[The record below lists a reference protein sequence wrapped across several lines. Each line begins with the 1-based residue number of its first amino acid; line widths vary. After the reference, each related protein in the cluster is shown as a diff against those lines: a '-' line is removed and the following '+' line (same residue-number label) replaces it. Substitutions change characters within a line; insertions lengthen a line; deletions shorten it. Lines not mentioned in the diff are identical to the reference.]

1 MSAPQPPAP
10 RQETSA
16 PTGAVPRL
24 RKLGSRVATVRR
36 PALLALRWAAPALLM
51 LALPLILLW
60 PVTFGGQ
67 SMVPYDALRV
77 DPAFKPALEAAGVEY
92 TQNDL
97 VADLVFQ
104 NLVWKEEWVGAL
116 RAGQIPLWSSGVAG
130 GMPFLAAG
138 QHSGLYPQTLL
149 FLLLPTELAFGWN
162 AALSLWLAALAMFAL
177 GRAMSL
183 GRYAA
188 TFMGLA
194 WSLSLLFVVNGV
206 FPMVQSA
213 MTWLPLILAGIWKLT
228 QAEVAQ
234 RPGSL
239 PRGKA
244 TLWLLLV
251 ASATALCALAG
262 HPEMLIYSALVAAA
276 FSLYRLLGLRS
287 SASRRGILR
296 IGVWLGTA
304 AFSGALL
311 AAVQLLPLAELA
323 GSNWRSGAASY
334 QEVVAQAFGI
344 RQAITFLLPDFYGN
358 PAHHAVLGLGGG
370 GETAL
375 ADHAMWGVAWGTRN
389 YVEAAAY
396 VGLMVM
402 LLVPVGLIA
411 GWRGSR
417 SGGQHVGAAR
427 FFGGLA
433 LVSLSFIF
441 GLPSYRLLFFGIPGV
456 DQLRTPFRWIFPL
469 VLALVI
475 LAGIGIDRL
484 GGAEEGESSEGNAS
498 SGKARSSGQPG
509 PESAAKPARLRAR
522 RVAGGIGA
530 VAIASGS
537 LMGLMTFLAWAR
549 PARWNAL
556 AAAFLDRLPCP
567 GGHCAREAALQ
578 YFPDLAALAAYE
590 FWNLAHLAAFLTLS
604 GIALFWLSRA
614 GGRTRTWAK
623 AMVLAVLVLDLGL
636 IGFGFSPAVDP
647 DLADLE
653 PPAVAQLSE
662 LVDAKW
668 GRVTGFGSQKMLWP
682 NTAMRYGIPD
692 LRAYDSI
699 LPWWTVETL
708 DAIEDQD
715 GMLIYNRIGNLLS
728 VDSLASP
735 ALAALGGRY
744 ILSSDAIDAPGLSL
758 VYGGEAAIGTEAETK
773 VETGGNE
780 ARAGETRIYENLR
793 AMPRAWVVE
802 EVAVYEDR
810 DELLDALTRFDPA
823 RTALLEVLPDADL
836 WAALPSGRPI
846 RAATRVRPDLSA
858 SPNELVIDVGDAPTG
873 GMLVISEAW
882 FPGWRAWIDTAGEA
896 EVEVPVYRAN
906 GMLRAVPVPPG
917 RSTVRLKYFPMSIK
931 IGLYGSF
938 LGGIL
943 LILALAYAL
952 WDRFVRIDKADEL
965 GRVALNSAGPIAAN
979 LLNKLVLFVFA
990 MLTLRVLGPRDAG
1003 QYYVAVTIIGFADIF
1018 TNFGLNLLTTR
1029 EVSRRPERA
1038 SEYLSQTII
1047 LRLLLWLI
1055 MLPLMGG
1062 YILLRAS
1069 GGAANPLSPE
1079 TVLAIGLF
1087 AIALVPS
1094 NLNTAISSIF
1104 QARER
1109 MTLPAAVTIIS
1120 TLITVSVGAMVL
1132 LAGYGFVGL
1141 AAVSILTNWITFG
1154 VFLVLARRHGI
1165 RLERRIRPALIWSMV
1180 GLSLPLML
1188 NHLLQTV
1195 FFKIDVLLLDQ
1206 LLPHDGATV
1215 VGWYQAAYKWVDA
1228 LLILPAFFTMALFPL
1243 LSRRASD
1250 DPAGFRRAFT
1260 TAQRWLITL
1269 ALPIAVFT
1277 TFTADTLVWMLAG
1290 SEYVPQGG
1298 TALKIMIWF
1307 LPLSFANGLT
1317 QYVLIALDRQR
1328 WITLSFLIATLFN
1341 LLANWLVIPGHVL
1354 FGLSI
1359 PAYTYV
1365 GAAVVTILSELVLR
1379 LPFGW
1384 GLRDVGAPP
1393 LLVLLWRPALSAS
1406 AAAAVLATG
1415 EIMAWPAWL
1424 TLALALPSYALVLVF
1439 LGGVTA
1445 DDRAILARLLPGG
1458 RGKAVSEADAPV
1470 I

>member
-10 RQETSA
+10 RQEATDPS
-16 PTGAVPRL
+16 GAVA
-24 RKLGSRVATVRR
+24 GSRDPGRR
-36 PALLALRWAAPALLM
+36 IAQIRRSVLRALRRAAPALLM

-77 DPAFKPALEAAGVEY
+77 DPAFKPALEDAGVEY

-116 RAGQIPLWSSGVAG
+116 RAGQVPLWSSGVAG
-130 GMPFLAAG
+130 GMPFFAAG

-177 GRAMSL
+177 GRAMGL

-228 QAEVAQ
+228 QVEVAH

-251 ASATALCALAG
+251 AGATALCALAG
-262 HPEMLIYSALVAAA
+262 HPEMLIYSALVAAF
-276 FSLYRLLGLRS
+276 FSLYRLLGLRD
-287 SASRRGILR
+287 SAPWRGILK
-296 IGVWLGTA
+296 IAVWLGAA

-323 GSNWRSGAASY
+323 SSNWRSGAASY

-402 LLVPVGLIA
+402 LLVPVGLVA
-411 GWRGSR
+411 GRLAGR
-417 SGGQHVGAAR
+417 IGGAAR

-475 LAGIGIDRL
+475 MAGIGIDQL
-484 GGAEEGESSEGNAS
+484 EAVEEGVSPSDRAG
-498 SGKARSSGQPG
+498 RRPRRL
-509 PESAAKPARLRAR
+509 AA
-522 RVAGGIGA
+522 GIGA
-530 VAIASGS
+530 VAIAMGS
-537 LMGLMTFLAWAR
+537 LMGLMTLLAWAR
-549 PARWNAL
+549 PGRWNTLVAN
-556 AAAFLDRLPCP
+556 FLERLPCP
-567 GGHCAREAALQ
+567 DGNCARDAALQ
-578 YFPDLAALAAYE
+578 YFPDLASLAAYE
-590 FWNLAHLAAFLTLS
+590 FWNFAHLAAFLTLS
-604 GIALFWLSRA
+604 GIALFWLARA
-614 GGRTRTWAK
+614 GDRTKVWAK
-623 AMVLAVLVLDLGL
+623 AMVQAVLILDLGL

-647 DLADLE
+647 ALADLE

-668 GRVTGFGSQKMLWP
+668 GRVTGFGSQKTLWP

-735 ALAALGGRY
+735 ALAALGARY
-744 ILSSDAIDAPGLSL
+744 ILSSDPIDAPGLSL
-758 VYGGEAAIGTEAETK
+758 VFGGEDGSGDPGGSGLIEGGTDA
-773 VETGGNE
+773 
-780 ARAGETRIYENLR
+780 AGETRIYENLR

-810 DELLDALTRFDPA
+810 DELLDALTNFDPA
-823 RTALLEVLPDADL
+823 KTALLEVLPDADL
-836 WAALPSGRPI
+836 WDLLPAGRPI
-846 RAATRVRPDLSA
+846 RAATRVRPDLSV
-858 SPNELVIDVGDAPTG
+858 SPNELVIDVGDAPSG
-873 GMLVISEAW
+873 GMLMISEAW
-882 FPGWRAWIDTAGEA
+882 FPGWRAWIDTAGED
-896 EVEVPVYRAN
+896 EVEVPVFRAD

-917 RSTVRLKYFPMSIK
+917 RSTVRLKYFPMSVK

-952 WDRFVRIDKADEL
+952 WDRFVRIDETDEL

-1029 EVSRRPERA
+1029 EVARRPERA

-1055 MLPLMGG
+1055 MLPLMAG
-1062 YILLRAS
+1062 YIALRAS
-1069 GGAANPLSPE
+1069 GGATNPLSQE

-1132 LAGYGFVGL
+1132 LGGYGFVGL

-1165 RLERRIRPALIWSMV
+1165 HLERRIRPALIWSMV
-1180 GLSLPLML
+1180 ALSLPLML

-1206 LLPHDGATV
+1206 LLPRDGATV

-1260 TAQRWLITL
+1260 TAQRWLITV

-1277 TFTADTLVWMLAG
+1277 TFAADTLVWVLAG
-1290 SEYVPQGG
+1290 SDYVPQGG

-1341 LLANWLVIPGHVL
+1341 LGANWLVIPGHVL
-1354 FGLSI
+1354 FGVTI

-1393 LLVLLWRPALSAS
+1393 LLVLLWRPALAAS
-1406 AAAAVLATG
+1406 AAAAVLALG
-1415 EIMAWPAWL
+1415 EVMAWPAWF
-1424 TLALALPSYALVLVF
+1424 TLALAMPSYALVLVF
-1439 LGGVTA
+1439 VGGVTA

-1458 RGKAVSEADAPV
+1458 RGKAVSEADAPM